1 MKTKTRVG
9 DILEANVP
17 ESFTISDKLWEGH
30 QRRKSEHE
38 KKGNGFGY
46 SMFNEESEFTST
58 ISRRYYKLTPRE
70 AANLQG
76 FPEEFK
82 LPSSNV
88 KAYQQFGNSVAVP
101 VVKKVSEQVVEQ
113 ILEV

>member
-38 KKGNGFGY
+38 QKGNGFGY

-58 ISRRYYKLTPRE
+58 ISRRYYKD
-70 AANLQG
+70 G
-76 FPEEFK
+76 
-82 LPSSNV
+82 
-88 KAYQQFGNSVAVP
+88 
-101 VVKKVSEQVVEQ
+101 SEILIEQ
-113 ILEV
+113 KGKIHES